1 VVEKG
6 VNISLRIDKEIHVK
20 KIITPIAIALSFLI
34 GAAVT
39 YGVLNPKLDKA
50 LKDVD
55 ILVNETFEVAGEPLY
70 ISELNKLDAEAK
82 LIERLLKLETKG
94 APDSYVKEQYVELIK
109 KRLASIQTFKE
120 MSKSETMS
128 KESEIIQSA
137 EKLLV
142 DIEFGK

>member
-1 VVEKG
+1 VVEEG
-6 VNISLRIDKEIHVK
+6 VDISLRIDKEIHVK
-20 KIITPIAIALSFLI
+20 KIITPIAIAFSFLI

-55 ILVNETFEVAGEPLY
+55 ILVNETFELVGEPLY
-70 ISELNKLDAEAK
+70 ISELNKLEAESK

-94 APDSYVKEQYVELIK
+94 APDSYVKEQYIELIK

-120 MSKSETMS
+120 MSKTETMS
-128 KESEIIQSA
+128 KESEIIQGA